1 MNHDVISH
9 QLKYI
14 GEVRRVAEVERK
26 LGVIRDELLRDE
38 VDIPEA
44 DEATHYPTSRD
55 INDLE
60 ADIEKCELEISEL
73 SENFSQLADTQRSFL
88 EYHCVLDKV
97 EVFFEQGAPLLSYDN
112 DDNQQLH
119 FVAGIVDAE
128 KFQGLERMLWR
139 ISMGNVFIRHSM
151 IEEHFKAIKN
161 VSTWL
166 EYPVDIF

>member
-1 MNHDVISH
+1 M
-9 QLKYI
+9 
-14 GEVRRVAEVERK
+14 RRVAEVERK

-60 ADIEKCELEISEL
+60 AVIEKCELEISEL

-151 IEEHFKAIKN
+151 IEEPFKAIKN